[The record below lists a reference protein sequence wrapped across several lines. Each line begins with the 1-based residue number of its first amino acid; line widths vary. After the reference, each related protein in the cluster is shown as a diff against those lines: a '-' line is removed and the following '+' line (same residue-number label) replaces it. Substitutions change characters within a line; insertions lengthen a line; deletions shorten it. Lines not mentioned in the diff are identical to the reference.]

1 MSVRKPTPKSL
12 AARRADRLAASR
24 DTRAAILEALRAIRE
39 ARKSIAKAGSF
50 KAYIQPYKYPPAPTP
65 IVCKTPVSDAIT
77 SKTIVLFPPHVP
89 ITICRNFRFPP
100 HVPTAIC
107 YIRPKLVRTK
117 ITRKDF
123 ETALD
128 AIELWLRYLLKVFDT
143 IYAKQPTRRTPK
155 SRP

>member
-12 AARRADRLAASR
+12 AARRAGRLAASR
-24 DTRAAILEALRAIRE
+24 DTRAAILEALRAVRE
-39 ARKSIAKAGSF
+39 AKKSIAQAGGF
-50 KAYIQPYKYPPAPTP
+50 KAYVESTVFPPQPSGKP
-65 IVCKTPVSDAIT
+65 CKTPTSGDFT

-89 ITICRNFRFPP
+89 ITICKNFRFPP

-117 ITRKDF
+117 VTRKDF

-128 AIELWLRYLLKVFDT
+128 AIELWLRYLLKVFDN
-143 IYAKQPTRRTPK
+143 IYAKQPTRRKPK

>member
-89 ITICRNFRFPP
+89 TFICKILRFPP

-107 YIRPKLVRTK
+107 TIPPELMQTM

-123 ETALD
+123 VMAFD
-128 AIELWLRYLLKVFDT
+128 GIELWLRYVLKVFDT
-143 IYAKQPTRRTPK
+143 MYPRRSTRRTRK
-155 SRP
+155 SRK